1 MVTKKIL
8 SVIRKA
14 IADPEAYSSGVEK
27 NQLRAAF
34 DALTSQVYASL
45 FGDEPLSRMNARK
58 KLNQCK
64 KKGHTDAQWKIIK
77 LLREAIRE
85 SETSL
90 YAAGYEDHVED
101 ISAFIEDHLTELYE
115 ALA

>member
-8 SVIRKA
+8 TVIEKA
-14 IADPEAYSSGVEK
+14 INDPESYSSGEEK

-34 DALTSQVYASL
+34 DALISQVYASI
-45 FGDEPLSRMNARK
+45 FGTEPLSRMNARK
-58 KLNQCK
+58 RLNES
-64 KKGHTDAQWKIIK
+64 KKGRRPAAQWRIIQ
-77 LLREAIRE
+77 LLRDAISE

-101 ISAFIEDHLTELYE
+101 IHAFIADHLKGLYE